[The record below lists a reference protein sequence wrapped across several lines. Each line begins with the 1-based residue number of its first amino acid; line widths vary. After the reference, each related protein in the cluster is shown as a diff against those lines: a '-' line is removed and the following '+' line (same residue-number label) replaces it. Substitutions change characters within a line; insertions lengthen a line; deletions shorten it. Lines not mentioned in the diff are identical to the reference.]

1 MPGAIEVLN
10 FNGVACVPPDK
21 NIPSRKLII
30 HNPTVCAVKATDEEL
45 AILGTE
51 LGRRAAA
58 AKGPTEVLLPL
69 GGLDKYEAAGGPWEN
84 PESDQVLFDAI
95 RRAAGDSVPVRALE
109 GNINDPIFS
118 EAAVNTF
125 LRLWEERAAR

>member
-1 MPGAIEVLN
+1 MLN

-45 AILGTE
+45 TALGTE
-51 LGRRAAA
+51 LGSKAAR

-69 GGLDKYEAAGGPWEN
+69 GGLDKYEAPGGPWESE
-84 PESDQVLFDAI
+84 ESDRVLFDAI
-95 RRAAGDSVPVRALE
+95 HRAVDGAVPVRELE
-109 GNINDPIFS
+109 GNINDPVFS
-118 EAAVNTF
+118 EAAVDTF
-125 LRLWEERAAR
+125 LRLWGDTNRGA